1 MDEDNTLTELQQRIG
16 TLKDQRTGLL
26 NDLVS
31 ERRETEL
38 MQSELNKMK
47 KEKSYLE
54 GLIKE
59 KMNASREY
67 DRIIAES

>member
-47 KEKSYLE
+47 KEKTYLE